1 MNKELGIAESENAE
15 PETHTVR
22 SMTIAI
28 RQLKKDCGS
37 ALVEYAV
44 VFLLFMTM
52 IMGTIDFGRA
62 LYTYHYLSNVT
73 RDAARWAAVNGADCG
88 PPPIGDNSCNGQG
101 YMDTQPATQSD
112 VQTFITNQTPPG
124 IDSTKLTA
132 TVTWPISTVSPA
144 TCATIQNSPGCT
156 VKVQLS
162 YAFSF
167 ISPLVSR
174 VIPATACGKYTGN
187 LCLNSVSE
195 MIIAH

>member
-15 PETHTVR
+15 PKTQTVR
-22 SMTIAI
+22 SMRIEI
-28 RQLKKDCGS
+28 RQLKGDRGS
-37 ALVEYAV
+37 ALVEYAI

-73 RDAARWAAVNGADCG
+73 RDAARWAAVNGSTCG
-88 PPPIGDNSCNGQG
+88 GDNSCNGAG
-101 YMDTQPATQSD
+101 YMHNGPVLQSSD

-124 IDSTKLTA
+124 IDTTKLTA
-132 TVTWPISTVSPA
+132 TVTWPVSTDSPS
-144 TCATIQNSPGCT
+144 TCTTTKNAPGCT
-156 VKVQLS
+156 VEVQLS

-174 VIPATACGKYTGN
+174 VIPATACGKYTAN

>member
-1 MNKELGIAESENAE
+1 MNKEFGIAESENAE
-15 PETHTVR
+15 SETQTVR
-22 SMTIAI
+22 SMTINI
-28 RQLKKDCGS
+28 RQLKGESGD
-37 ALVEYAV
+37 ALVEYAI

-88 PPPIGDNSCNGQG
+88 PPPNGDNSCNGQG
-101 YMDTQPATQSD
+101 YMNNGPVNQSN
-112 VQTFITNQTPPG
+112 VQTFITNHTPPG
-124 IDSTKLTA
+124 IDTGKLTT
-132 TVTWPISTVSPA
+132 TVTWPVSTDSPA
-144 TCATIQNSPGCT
+144 TCATIQNAPGCT
-156 VKVQLS
+156 VEVQLS

-174 VIPATACGKYTGN
+174 VIPATACGKYTAN

>member
-1 MNKELGIAESENAE
+1 MDTAESERAE
-15 PETHTVR
+15 PETQTVR
-22 SMTIAI
+22 SMTINI
-28 RQLKKDCGS
+28 RQLKGDCGS
-37 ALVEYAV
+37 SLVEYAI

-73 RDAARWAAVNGADCG
+73 RDAARWAAVNGHACTL
-88 PPPIGDNSCNGQG
+88 DNSCNGQG
-101 YMDTQPATQSD
+101 YMDNQPATQSD

-124 IDSTKLTA
+124 IDKTKLTA
-132 TVTWPISTVSPA
+132 TVTWPVSTVSPP
-144 TCATIQNSPGCT
+144 TCATTQNAPGCT
-156 VKVQLS
+156 VEVQLS

-174 VIPATACGKYTGN
+174 LIPATACGKYTAN

>member
-15 PETHTVR
+15 PETQTVR
-22 SMTIAI
+22 SMTIDI
-28 RQLKKDCGS
+28 RRLKGDCGD
-37 ALVEYAV
+37 ALVEYAI

-73 RDAARWAAVNGADCG
+73 RDAARWAAVNGSACG
-88 PPPIGDNSCNGQG
+88 GDNSCNGQG
-101 YMDTQPATQSD
+101 YMDTRPATQSD

-124 IDSTKLTA
+124 IDTTKLTT
-132 TVTWPISTVSPA
+132 TVTWPISTDSPA
-144 TCATIQNSPGCT
+144 TCATTQNAPGCT

-167 ISPLVSR
+167 VSPLVSR
-174 VIPATACGKYTGN
+174 VIPATACGSNTAN
-187 LCLNSVSE
+187 LCMNSISE

>member
-1 MNKELGIAESENAE
+1 MNKELGVAESENAE
-15 PETHTVR
+15 PKTQTVR
-22 SMTIAI
+22 SMTIDI
-28 RQLKKDCGS
+28 RQLKGECGS
-37 ALVEYAV
+37 ALVEYAI

-73 RDAARWAAVNGADCG
+73 RDASRWAAVNGSACG
-88 PPPIGDNSCNGQG
+88 GDNSCNGQG
-101 YMDTQPATQSD
+101 YMDTRPATQSD

-124 IDSTKLTA
+124 IDKTKLTA
-132 TVTWPISTVSPA
+132 TVTWPVSTVSPP
-144 TCATIQNSPGCT
+144 TCATTQNAPGCT
-156 VKVQLS
+156 VEVQLS

-174 VIPATACGKYTGN
+174 VIPATACGKYTAN

>member
-1 MNKELGIAESENAE
+1 
-15 PETHTVR
+15 
-22 SMTIAI
+22 MTIDI
-28 RQLKKDCGS
+28 RQLKDDCGS
-37 ALVEYAV
+37 NIVEYAI

-73 RDAARWAAVNGADCG
+73 RDAARWAAVNGSTCG
-88 PPPIGDNSCNGQG
+88 GDGSCNGAG
-101 YMDTQPATQSD
+101 YMHSGPVLLSSD

-124 IDSTKLTA
+124 IDTTKLTT
-132 TVTWPISTVSPA
+132 TVTWPVSTDSPA
-144 TCATIQNSPGCT
+144 TCATTQNSPGCT
-156 VKVQLS
+156 VEVQLS

-174 VIPATACGKYTGN
+174 VIPATACGKNTGN
-187 LCLNSVSE
+187 LCLSSTSE

>member
-1 MNKELGIAESENAE
+1 MSKKTGIAESENAE
-15 PETHTVR
+15 PETQTVR
-22 SMTIAI
+22 TMTIDM
-28 RQLKKDCGS
+28 RQLKEDCGS

-73 RDAARWAAVNGADCG
+73 RDAARWAAVNGSACG
-88 PPPIGDNSCNGQG
+88 GDSSCNGAG
-101 YMDTQPATQSD
+101 YMNNGPVSQSN

-124 IDSTKLTA
+124 IDTTKLTT
-132 TVTWPISTVSPA
+132 TVTWPVSTDSPA
-144 TCATIQNSPGCT
+144 NCSTTANAPGCT

-167 ISPLVSR
+167 VSPLVSK
-174 VIPATACGKYTGN
+174 VVPAAACGSNTAN
-187 LCLNSVSE
+187 LCMTSVSE

>member
-1 MNKELGIAESENAE
+1 MTNELSVAESENAE
-15 PETHTVR
+15 PQTQTVR
-22 SMTIAI
+22 SMTIDI
-28 RQLKKDCGS
+28 RQLKGESGD
-37 ALVEYAV
+37 ALVEYAI

-88 PPPIGDNSCNGQG
+88 PPPLGDNSCNGQG
-101 YMDTQPATQSD
+101 YMDTRPATQAD

-124 IDSTKLTA
+124 IDTTKLTT
-132 TVTWPISTVSPA
+132 TVTWPISTDSPA
-144 TCATIQNSPGCT
+144 ACATTQNSPGCT

-167 ISPLVSR
+167 VSPLVSR
-174 VIPATACGKYTGN
+174 VIPATACGKNTAN
-187 LCLNSVSE
+187 LCLNSTSE